1 MPSPTPAV
9 TTNPPRPERAAWRPW
24 ATLAILALI
33 LVIATAAELFVGTG
47 GIGWPERGI
56 ILDTRLLRLAL
67 ALIVGVALSVSGVSL
82 QALLRNPLAEPFIL
96 GLSSGAAVG
105 VVVQMIFSM
114 TFHADLGA
122 GHIGAA
128 IGASVAMAVVF
139 LAGRKRG
146 HVDPLGLL
154 LVGVVLSTI
163 NGAIL
168 MLLLYLAGKGQIR
181 DDLSRWMMG
190 NLNEGIQSGTI
201 IVVAVAV
208 VAGFTILLASAR
220 AMDVATF
227 SDAEARSMGVNLK
240 RLRVA
245 LFLAAG
251 VLTAGAVV
259 LGGPIA
265 FVGLICPHIARLL
278 VGASH
283 RSLLI
288 ASAMLGASLIIFS
301 DVAAAL
307 LDLWQNIGRVPIG
320 IFTAM
325 LGGPM
330 FLWMLRPSL
339 GRGE

>member
-1 MPSPTPAV
+1 MPSP
-9 TTNPPRPERAAWRPW
+9 PRLERAARKPGV
-24 ATLAILALI
+24 ALAFLALI
-33 LVIATAAELFVGTG
+33 LLVAAAAELFVGTG
-47 GIGWPERGI
+47 GIGWPERGVV
-56 ILDTRLLRLAL
+56 LDIRLPRLVL
-67 ALIVGVALSVSGVSL
+67 ALIVGVALSTSGVSL

-105 VVVQMIFSM
+105 VVVQMIFAA
-114 TFHADLGA
+114 TFHTDLGA

-128 IGASVAMAVVF
+128 IGASVAMAIVF

-146 HVDPLGLL
+146 HIDPLGLL

-168 MLLLYLAGKGQIR
+168 MLLLYLAGKGQVR

-190 NLNEGIQSGTI
+190 YLNEGVHSVT
-201 IVVAVAV
+201 VAV
-208 VAGFTILLASAR
+208 VAVLVTLGVTILLAMSR

-227 SDAEARSMGVNLK
+227 SDAEARSMGVNLR
-240 RLRVA
+240 RLRVV
-245 LFLAAG
+245 LFVTAG
-251 VLTAGAVV
+251 VLTSGAVV

-288 ASAMLGASLIIFS
+288 ASAMLGASLILFS
-301 DVAAAL
+301 DVASAL

>member
-1 MPSPTPAV
+1 MPAA
-9 TTNPPRPERAAWRPW
+9 TTSPPRPERAVWRPW
-24 ATLAILALI
+24 GSLAVLTLI
-33 LVIATAAELFVGTG
+33 LLAASAAELFVGTG

-67 ALIVGVALSVSGVSL
+67 AIIVGVALSVSGVSL

-105 VVVQMIFSM
+105 VVVQMIFAM
-114 TFHADLGA
+114 TFRADLGA

-128 IGASVAMAVVF
+128 IGASAAMAIVF

-146 HVDPLGLL
+146 HIDPLGLL

-168 MLLLYLAGKGQIR
+168 MLLLYLAGKGQVR

-190 NLNEGIQSGTI
+190 NLNEGVQSGTI
-201 IVVAVAV
+201 AVVAIAV
-208 VAGFTILLASAR
+208 VAGVLVLIVSAR

-240 RLRVA
+240 RLRIV
-245 LFLAAG
+245 LFVAAG

-265 FVGLICPHIARLL
+265 FVGLICPHIARIL

-307 LDLWQNIGRVPIG
+307 LDLWQNVGRVPIG